1 MIYITV
7 KLSCKGFFTW
17 VSLQVLALA
26 GQPEM
31 EEINGQLKKIH
42 SFNIYIYNSED
53 FDTQGIHNSFDQ
65 TQLFTLKQRPRFSFQ
80 LNKEKKL
87 QGANYGILE
96 YTDTTDTNL
105 RKGQANPP
113 GNQLL
118 SSPNQK
124 GSPWWLAQAWVPT
137 KAQEAAGSEHNV
149 PRLALPFS
157 NTTLI
162 LSTGLYRN
170 YRLGSCQFVQLPIF
184 SLSFSLPQFDSRG
197 FTFSGNGTLIISAS
211 KIVSHFQ
218 PGRNLRLV

>member
-1 MIYITV
+1 MSEPTGSSPCRSTRNGRNKWPAEKKYIP
-7 KLSCKGFFTW
+7 S
-17 VSLQVLALA
+17 
-26 GQPEM
+26 
-31 EEINGQLKKIH
+31 
-42 SFNIYIYNSED
+42 IYIYNSED

-124 GSPWWLAQAWVPT
+124 GSPW
-137 KAQEAAGSEHNV
+137 
-149 PRLALPFS
+149 
-157 NTTLI
+157 
-162 LSTGLYRN
+162 
-170 YRLGSCQFVQLPIF
+170 
-184 SLSFSLPQFDSRG
+184 
-197 FTFSGNGTLIISAS
+197 
-211 KIVSHFQ
+211 
-218 PGRNLRLV
+218 

>member
-7 KLSCKGFFTW
+7 KLSCTGFFTR

-26 GQPEM
+26 GQPKM
-31 EEINGQLKKIH
+31 EEISGQLKKYIP
-42 SFNIYIYNSED
+42 SIYIYNSED

-65 TQLFTLKQRPRFSFQ
+65 TQLFTLKQRPRTSFQ

-118 SSPNQK
+118 SSTNQK
-124 GSPWWLAQAWVPT
+124 GSPW
-137 KAQEAAGSEHNV
+137 
-149 PRLALPFS
+149 
-157 NTTLI
+157 
-162 LSTGLYRN
+162 
-170 YRLGSCQFVQLPIF
+170 
-184 SLSFSLPQFDSRG
+184 
-197 FTFSGNGTLIISAS
+197 
-211 KIVSHFQ
+211 
-218 PGRNLRLV
+218 